1 MSATGVK
8 KGLALIFI
16 ANLINLIIGLV
27 NGFVLPKFLSIESYA
42 AIKTFTLYS
51 TYAGV
56 FHLGYLDGMYLKY
69 GGAKMELVAPREYGK
84 DFWNI
89 FLMQSI
95 VSVLFLLLGFILNDF
110 IIKAFA
116 VSLFF
121 RNVTSCFQM
130 FFQATGE
137 FKLYSSALNYG
148 TIGNFV
154 LCMLLVF
161 VFKTDN
167 SSLYISAQV
176 FAQMVVCIYLGLLL
190 NSKIGFLK
198 FHQIDL
204 QGFKENIDSGF
215 VLMIGN
221 FSNNL
226 FSSIDRWI
234 VKVFMVTAS
243 FAVYSFA
250 VSIDALITVFITP
263 IYITLYNSF
272 CQNHT
277 AVRVKQIKNVVLVW
291 AFCIIL
297 LAFPAKWVIEHYLD
311 KYIDSL
317 PLIFILFS
325 TQVFYAV
332 IKGVYVNYFKS
343 VKKQQQYFWQMMIML
358 TVAIILGVLAYFV
371 FHSLFAI
378 AMSALITALVWLVFN
393 EIIHED
399 FRFSLRE
406 WVYILLL
413 VSVFI
418 ISGVLLP
425 TIIGASVYITSL
437 AVLSFTIMK
446 DETILFIKTA
456 KQFVLNKLSPVI
468 R

>member
-1 MSATGVK
+1 MASTGMK

-27 NGFVLPKFLSIESYA
+27 NGFIVPKFLSIESYA

-69 GGAKMELVAPREYGK
+69 GGAQMESISPQEYGK

-89 FLMQSI
+89 TLMQVI
-95 VSVLFLLLGFILNDF
+95 VSVITLVVGRCFNNFIVS
-110 IIKAFA
+110 AFG

-121 RNVTSCFQM
+121 RNVTSCYQM

-148 TIGNFV
+148 SIGNFL

-161 VFKTDN
+161 VYKTDN
-167 SSLYISAQV
+167 PHLYISAQV
-176 FAQMVVCIYLGLLL
+176 FSQIVVCIYLGVLL
-190 NSKIGFLK
+190 NRKIGYFK
-198 FHQIDL
+198 YKVIDWS
-204 QGFKENIDSGF
+204 GFKDNISSGF

-234 VKVFMVTAS
+234 VKIFMATTS
-243 FAVYSFA
+243 FAIYSFA
-250 VSIDALITVFITP
+250 VSIDTLITVFITP
-263 IYITLYNSF
+263 IYVTLYNSF
-272 CQNHT
+272 CIDHT
-277 AVRVKQIKNVVLVW
+277 ARKVKQIKNIVLIW
-291 AFCIIL
+291 GFIIIT
-297 LAFPAKWVIEHYLD
+297 LAFPTKWVIESYLY
-311 KYIDSL
+311 KYVDSM

-343 VKKQQQYFWQMMIML
+343 VKKQKKYFWQMIAML
-358 TVAIILGVLAYFV
+358 GVAISLGLIAYFV
-371 FHSLFAI
+371 FRSLFAI
-378 AMSALITALVWLVFN
+378 AISALITAIVWLGVN
-393 EIIHED
+393 EVGYSA
-399 FRFSLRE
+399 FRFSIKE
-406 WVYILLL
+406 WGYIILLICIFIFSGISLPTHIGLCTYL
-413 VSVFI
+413 VSLLVL
-418 ISGVLLP
+418 STLLMKNEVLL
-425 TIIGASVYITSL
+425 L
-437 AVLSFTIMK
+437 FTYFK
-446 DETILFIKTA
+446 EF
-456 KQFVLNKLSPVI
+456 LNKTIKPI
-468 R
+468 KG

>member
-1 MSATGVK
+1 MAATGVK

-27 NGFVLPKFLSIESYA
+27 NGFVVPKFLSIESYA

-69 GGAKMELVAPREYGK
+69 GGAKMELVAPQEYGK
-84 DFWNI
+84 DFWNTFI
-89 FLMQSI
+89 MQSI
-95 VSVLFLLLGFILNDF
+95 VSVVFLLLGFILNDF
-110 IIKAFA
+110 IVKAFA

-121 RNVTSCFQM
+121 RNITSCFQM

-137 FKLYSSALNYG
+137 FRLYSSALNYG
-148 TIGNFV
+148 TIGNFI
-154 LCMLLVF
+154 LCMLLIF

-176 FAQMVVCIYLGLLL
+176 FAQIVVCFYLGILL
-190 NSKIGFLK
+190 NSKIGYFK
-198 FHQIDL
+198 YHQIDL
-204 QGFKENIDSGF
+204 RGFKENIGSGF

-234 VKVFMVTAS
+234 VKLLMVTAS

-250 VSIDALITVFITP
+250 VSIDALVTVFITP
-263 IYITLYNSF
+263 IYITLYNTF
-272 CQNHT
+272 CQNNT
-277 AVRVKQIKNVVLVW
+277 AERVKQIKNVVLVW
-291 AFCIIL
+291 SFCIIM

-317 PLIFILFS
+317 PLVFLLFS

-358 TVAIILGVLAYFV
+358 AVAILLGVAAFFV

-378 AMSALITALVWLVFN
+378 AMSALITALCWLVFN
-393 EIIHED
+393 EVIHKD
-399 FRFSLRE
+399 FRFSIRE

-413 VSVFI
+413 VSIYIV
-418 ISGVLLP
+418 SGVLLP
-425 TIIGASVYITSL
+425 TIIGVCLYISAL
-437 AVLSFTIMK
+437 IVLSFTIMK
-446 DETILFIKTA
+446 DETLFFIKTT
-456 KQFVLNKLSPVI
+456 KQFVLNKMSLFK

>member
-1 MSATGVK
+1 MAATGVK
-8 KGLALIFI
+8 KGLVLIFI
-16 ANLINLIIGLV
+16 ANLINLVIGLV
-27 NGFVLPKFLSIESYA
+27 NGFVIPKFLSIESYA

-51 TYAGV
+51 TYAGI

-69 GGAKMELVAPREYGK
+69 GGAKMELVAPQEYGK

-89 FLMQSI
+89 FFMQSI

-110 IIKAFA
+110 IVKAFA

-121 RNVTSCFQM
+121 RNITSCFQM

-148 TIGNFV
+148 TIGNFA
-154 LCMLLVF
+154 LCMLLIF

-167 SSLYISAQV
+167 SCLYITAQV
-176 FAQMVVCIYLGLLL
+176 FAQIVVCIYLGILL
-190 NSKIGFLK
+190 NTKIGYFNY
-198 FHQIDL
+198 HQIDFR
-204 QGFKENIDSGF
+204 GFKSNIGSGF

-234 VKVFMVTAS
+234 VKLFMLTTC

-250 VSIDALITVFITP
+250 VSIDSLITIFITP
-263 IYITLYNSF
+263 IYITLYNIF
-272 CQNHT
+272 CHNHT
-277 AVRVKQIKNVVLVW
+277 AERVKQIKNVVLVW
-291 AFCIIL
+291 VFCIIM
-297 LAFPAKWVIEHYLD
+297 LAFPAKWVIEQYLE

-325 TQVFYAV
+325 TQVFYAI

-343 VKKQQQYFWQMMIML
+343 VKKQQQYFGQMLIML
-358 TVAIILGVLAYFV
+358 AVAILLGIAAYLI

-378 AMSALITALVWLVFN
+378 AMSALITALFWLVFN
-393 EIIHED
+393 EVIYKD
-399 FRFSLRE
+399 FRFCIRE
-406 WVYILLL
+406 WVYILIL

-418 ISGVLLP
+418 ISGILLP
-425 TIIGASVYITSL
+425 TVIGVCLYIISL
-437 AVLSFTIMK
+437 VVLSFTLMK
-446 DETILFIKTA
+446 AETMFFIKTA
-456 KQFVLNKLSPVI
+456 KQFVLNKLSPI
-468 R
+468 KR